1 MDRPLESLILKIN
14 KNFNN
19 FIIKEKNKI
28 MVMKKVCKNLQ
39 EEINQLKK
47 EKAGHFQEA
56 ESNKLIKEENTSLK
70 QELDKANQKQE
81 AERKTYQKMLKLLES
96 KQSEK
101 EKGLNEQIK
110 KLNEEVNK
118 LNQLNSKHSSIQKK
132 IKDDLIEANIPN
144 GSILLNYFEENNNGN
159 KQNYLKVLYNE
170 WESKYNK
177 INDELEEVQKN
188 LNGSNQQLYDKIV
201 EIEKL
206 KEEFKQ
212 KQHIIDEKT
221 LITENI
227 NGKMFGVKEEVKNIE
242 PEKQDNTMKKLNDK
256 ITSSY
261 ISLGDSIMTNSIVFQ
276 PLERKNGV
284 SLTKSVQELI
294 EFVEQIIK
302 DNESRKE
309 LSNYSTF
316 EKVDINASL
325 QNSFSLSSEKN
336 EKKEPLNCVQILEEI
351 LQKLKV
357 IHSMID
363 NN

>member
-1 MDRPLESLILKIN
+1 
-14 KNFNN
+14 
-19 FIIKEKNKI
+19 
-28 MVMKKVCKNLQ
+28 
-39 EEINQLKK
+39 
-47 EKAGHFQEA
+47 
-56 ESNKLIKEENTSLK
+56 
-70 QELDKANQKQE
+70 
-81 AERKTYQKMLKLLES
+81 MLKLLES
-96 KQSEK
+96 KQNEK
-101 EKGLNEQIK
+101 EKVLNEQIK

-144 GSILLNYFEENNNGN
+144 GSILLNYFEENNNSN

-177 INDELEEVQKN
+177 INDELEKVQEN
-188 LNGSNQQLYDKIV
+188 LNSSNQQLHDKIV

-206 KEEFKQ
+206 KEELKLKQ
-212 KQHIIDEKT
+212 QIIDEKT

-227 NGKMFGVKEEVKNIE
+227 NGGVKEDVKNIE
-242 PEKQDNTMKKLNDK
+242 PENQDNTMKNINEK

-261 ISLGDSIMTNSIVFQ
+261 INLGDSMMTNSIVFQ

-284 SLTKSVQELI
+284 SLNKNVQELI
-294 EFVEQIIK
+294 ALVEQIIQ
-302 DNESRKE
+302 DNESTKE
-309 LSNYSTF
+309 LNNYSTF
-316 EKVDINASL
+316 EKIDINASL
-325 QNSFSLSSEKN
+325 KNSFRLSLEKN
-336 EKKEPLNCVQILEEI
+336 VKKEPLDCVQILEEI